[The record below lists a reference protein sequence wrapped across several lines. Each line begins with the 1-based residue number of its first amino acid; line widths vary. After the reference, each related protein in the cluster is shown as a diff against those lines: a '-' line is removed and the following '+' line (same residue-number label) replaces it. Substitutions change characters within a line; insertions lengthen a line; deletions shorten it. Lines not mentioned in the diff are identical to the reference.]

1 MKVPGCTALVTGAA
15 GGIGGALVDEL
26 ARRGAQRI
34 YAADLE
40 PALSAAQPAQSAS
53 VVQLPLD
60 VTDEAAVQAAA
71 EQCAD
76 VTLVINNA
84 AVLWFEGLVGAE
96 ALDKARLMFEVNF
109 WGYLHVTRAFSPILN
124 RNGGGA
130 LINVLSEAAR
140 MNAPF
145 VGAYSASKAAA
156 WSATQGIRA
165 ELRAQGTQVLAA
177 FPSSTDTPMLAGIDG
192 EKQPPANVARGILDA
207 LEAGKEDVSIGIH
220 SVAFEAL
227 VQRDPKAAEAEFAA
241 LLPGAE
247 SVPE

>member
-1 MKVPGCTALVTGAA
+1 MQVAGCVALVTGAA
-15 GGIGGALVDEL
+15 GGIGSALVAEL
-26 ARRGAQRI
+26 ASRGAQRI

-40 PALSAAQPAQSAS
+40 EAVLPESEAVVPLS
-53 VVQLPLD
+53 LD
-60 VTDEAAVQAAA
+60 VTDERAVQDAA
-71 EQCAD
+71 ERQAD

-84 AVLWFEGLVGAE
+84 AVLSFEGLIDAPNL
-96 ALDKARLMFEVNF
+96 ANARIMFEVNF
-109 WGYLHVTRAFSPILN
+109 WGYLYVARSFSPVLG

-145 VGAYSASKAAA
+145 VGAYSATKAAA

-177 FPSSTDTPMLAGIDG
+177 FPSSTDTAMLAGIGG
-192 EKQPPANVARGILDA
+192 EKQPPSVVARGILDA
-207 LEAGKEDVSIGIH
+207 LEAGKEDISVGNH

-227 VQRDPKAAEAEFAA
+227 IQRDPKAAEAEFAA

-247 SVPE
+247 KVPE